1 MKLTNEGG
9 NMRKQVIRNLVMVM
23 MVAGLA
29 LTMSCAK
36 KNIAGD
42 STATLKGNAAEFS
55 AEEAA
60 RRAAQEKARLMEERR
75 LQEQALQEDEAR
87 QRNLQM
93 SAREQ
98 FENQD
103 VLFDYDSA
111 VLSAGARQLLK
122 VKAGWLEV
130 NAGRNIVVQGHC
142 DERGTTEYNLAL
154 GDQRAAAVK
163 AFLMDLGI
171 SGDRITTISY
181 GEEKPLDPGTGEAA
195 WARNRR
201 AHFVIL

>member
-1 MKLTNEGG
+1 MGK
-9 NMRKQVIRNLVMVM
+9 RVIRNLVVVM

-36 KNIAGD
+36 KNIGGD
-42 STATLKGNAAEFS
+42 NAALLKGNTAEIS
-55 AEEAA
+55 PEEAA
-60 RRAAQEKARLMEERR
+60 RRAAQEKARLMEEQR
-75 LQEQALQEDEAR
+75 LQEQALQEDAAR
-87 QRNLQM
+87 QRNLEM

-103 VLFDYDSA
+103 ILFGYDSA
-111 VLSAGARQLLK
+111 VLSAEARHLLK
-122 VKAGWLEV
+122 IKANWLEA
-130 NAGRNIVVQGHC
+130 NPARNIVVQGHC

-154 GDQRAAAVK
+154 GDQRASAVK

-171 SGDRITTISY
+171 SGARITTISY
-181 GEEKPLDPGTGEAA
+181 GEEKPLDPGTGEGA

>member
-1 MKLTNEGG
+1 MGK
-9 NMRKQVIRNLVMVM
+9 KVIRNLVVVM

-36 KNIAGD
+36 KNIGGD
-42 STATLKGNAAEFS
+42 TAALKVNTSEIS
-55 AEEAA
+55 PEEAA
-60 RRAAQEKARLMEERR
+60 RRAAQEKARLLEEQR
-75 LQEQALQEDEAR
+75 LQEQALQEDAAR
-87 QRNLQM
+87 QRNLEM

-111 VLSAGARQLLK
+111 VLSAEARYLLK
-122 VKAGWLEV
+122 IKANWLEV
-130 NAGRNIVVQGHC
+130 NAARNIVVQGHC

-154 GDQRAAAVK
+154 GDQRASAVK

-171 SGDRITTISY
+171 SGARITTISY

>member
-1 MKLTNEGG
+1 MK
-9 NMRKQVIRNLVMVM
+9 KQVMRNLVMVM
-23 MVAGLA
+23 VMMVVGLA

-42 STATLKGNAAEFS
+42 TDLLKGNAAEIS

-60 RRAAQEKARLMEERR
+60 RRAAQEKARLMEEKRR
-75 LQEQALQEDEAR
+75 LQEQALQEQALQEDAAR
-87 QRNLQM
+87 SRAMQM
-93 SAREQ
+93 SALEQ

-103 VLFDYDSA
+103 ILFDYDSA
-111 VLSAGARQLLK
+111 VLSAEARQLLK
-122 VKAGWLEV
+122 IKVQWLEA

-163 AFLMDLGI
+163 TYLMDFGI
-171 SGDRITTISY
+171 SGVRITTISY
-181 GEEKPLDPGTGEAA
+181 GEEKPLDPGHGESA

>member
-1 MKLTNEGG
+1 MK
-9 NMRKQVIRNLVMVM
+9 RQVMRNLVMVM

-29 LTMSCAK
+29 MTMSCAK

-42 STATLKGNAAEFS
+42 NAVLKQTTTEIS
-55 AEEAA
+55 PEEAA
-60 RRAAQEKARLMEERR
+60 RRAAEEKARLMEERR
-75 LQEQALQEDEAR
+75 LQEEALQEDAAR
-87 QRNLQM
+87 ARAQQM

-103 VLFDYDSA
+103 ILFDYDSA
-111 VLSAGARQLLK
+111 VLSAEARELLK
-122 VKAGWLEV
+122 IKARWLDV
-130 NAGRNIVVQGHC
+130 NLDSNVVVQGHC

-163 AFLMDLGI
+163 SFLMDLGI
-171 SGDRITTISY
+171 SGARITTISY
-181 GEEKPLDPGTGEAA
+181 GEEKPLDMGHYEEA

-201 AHFVIL
+201 VHFVIL

>member
-1 MKLTNEGG
+1 MK
-9 NMRKQVIRNLVMVM
+9 KQVIRNLVMVM

-42 STATLKGNAAEFS
+42 TAAMKGNTAGISAE
-55 AEEAA
+55 EEAA
-60 RRAAQEKARLMEERR
+60 RRAAQEKARLMEEQR
-75 LQEQALQEDEAR
+75 LQEQALQEDAAR

-111 VLSAGARQLLK
+111 VLSAEARQLLK
-122 VKAGWLEV
+122 IKAKWLDV
-130 NAGRNIVVQGHC
+130 NAGYNIVVQGHC

-171 SGDRITTISY
+171 SGARITTISY
-181 GEEKPLDPGTGEAA
+181 GEEKPLDPGNNEAA